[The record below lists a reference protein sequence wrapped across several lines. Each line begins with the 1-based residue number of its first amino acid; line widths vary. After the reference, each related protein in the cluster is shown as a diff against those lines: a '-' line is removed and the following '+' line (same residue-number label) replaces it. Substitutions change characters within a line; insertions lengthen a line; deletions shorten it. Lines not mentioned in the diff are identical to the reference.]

1 MITRYSRKVM
11 ARIWTEENKFL
22 SWLKVELAAMRAMAE
37 CGLIP
42 PEVPQRAARKA
53 KIDVARILEIEAK
66 THHDVAAF
74 VDQVAAGL
82 GEDGRYFHFGLTSSD
97 VLDTALGLRLTEA
110 ADLLLADLDDLWP
123 CLKKRP
129 MPSKTRPWWGGPT
142 GCTPSPSPWA

>member
-22 SWLKVELAAMRAMAE
+22 SWLKVELAAMAAMAE

-42 PEVPQRAARKA
+42 EEVPKRAARKA
-53 KIDVARILEIEAK
+53 KIDVARILEIEAR

-74 VDQVAAGL
+74 VDQVSAGL

-110 ADLLLADLDDLWP
+110 ADVLLADLDELLP
-123 CLKKRP
+123 C
-129 MPSKTRPWWGGPT
+129 
-142 GCTPSPSPWA
+142 

>member
-1 MITRYSRKVM
+1 MPPTPKKTVAYNLMDPKKINQERNKPMIPRYSRKVM
-11 ARIWTEENKFL
+11 ARIWTEENKFA

-110 ADLLLADLDDLWP
+110 ADLLAG
-123 CLKKRP
+123 R
-129 MPSKTRPWWGGPT
+129 SG
-142 GCTPSPSPWA
+142 

>member
-22 SWLKVELAAMRAMAE
+22 SWLKVELAAMASMAK

-42 PEVPQRAARKA
+42 EEVPKRAARKA
-53 KIDVARILEIEAK
+53 KIDVARILEIEAR

-110 ADLLLADLDDLWP
+110 ADVLVG
-123 CLKKRP
+123 R
-129 MPSKTRPWWGGPT
+129 SG
-142 GCTPSPSPWA
+142 